1 MRDMW
6 KNLTQLNDFIPPTLA
21 LESKRKEIS
30 LDVIVIAKVIVLDL
44 DCSIVGSCTQE
55 KGFDTQ

>member
-30 LDVIVIAKVIVLDL
+30 LDVIVIAKVIVLDFNFV
-44 DCSIVGSCTQE
+44 SI
-55 KGFDTQ
+55 